1 MAKLGDRIDKFTLVR
16 QLGAGGMGATWEA
29 VRQSGHDFEQR
40 VAIKLADADVLETT
54 DGLESFR
61 REAALA
67 ASLRHPNI
75 AAVLDV
81 DERGGYIVC
90 ELVDGADLRA
100 VLKAAPGGRLDATV
114 VVHLLGQIARGLSH
128 AHRRILR
135 GRSSPVIHRDMSPG
149 NVVIDYD
156 GNVKIVDFGIAR
168 AIVGGGADV
177 PESIKGKLSYMAPE
191 QAMGGRMDGRV
202 DQYAV
207 GVIAYEALTGVR
219 PNDGAHEGETLAS
232 VLGGKHVPIGQRLPS
247 LSPGLASIIERMLA
261 LRPEQRFSS
270 FDSVL
275 DALSAYTPPLTT
287 HRSLVP
293 LVIAARQP
301 HTIVRENGRFISRPV
316 EAEPMLRAMSTPTPP
331 PLRRL
336 PGSSTPPALPNG
348 GAGGLAAVRDTPA
361 RASGGRGVLLAATLG
376 ATESSQ
382 PSPSARIVSPADR
395 PQRAPVRVV
404 HEATPTPVTPLSTPM
419 PVRQRRSSSS
429 AKRSWIDRVLASRV
443 FWQGLTGLGA
453 ALLVFVAWAA
463 FSPEALLLLAADP
476 IQPNTPTAQLTGRAA
491 LGSSSVAALTS
502 TRQPLAN
509 EASDAPDPDADD
521 GIQASARVRVV
532 PSGQVWIDQEL
543 IGVASPTLEL
553 SVRPGVH
560 VISVGRDHPTQSQT
574 VDLRPGAQQQLA
586 FDLDAN

>member
-81 DERGGYIVC
+81 DECGGYIVC

-100 VLKAAPGGRLDATV
+100 VLKSAPGGRLDTTV
-114 VVHLLGQIARGLSH
+114 VVHVLGQIARGLSH

-191 QAMGGRMDGRV
+191 QAMGSRMDGRV

-232 VLGGKHVPIGQRLPS
+232 ILGGKHVPISQRLPS

-275 DALSAYTPPLTT
+275 DSLSAYTPPLTT

-301 HTIVRENGRFISRPV
+301 HTIVHENGRFISRPV
-316 EAEPMLRAMSTPTPP
+316 EAEPMLRALSTPTPP
-331 PLRRL
+331 APRRL
-336 PGSSTPPALPNG
+336 PGASTPPALPNG
-348 GAGGLAAVRDTPA
+348 GAGALAAVRDTPG
-361 RASGGRGVLLAATLG
+361 RPSGKGVLLAATLG
-376 ATESSQ
+376 STDPSQ
-382 PSPSARIVSPADR
+382 PRPSAKLVSPVER
-395 PQRAPVRVV
+395 LPVVAVPVV
-404 HEATPTPVTPLSTPM
+404 PTPVTPMSTPM
-419 PVRQRRSSSS
+419 PVRQRRTSSS
-429 AKRSWIDRVLASRV
+429 AKRSLIDRVLASRL
-443 FWQGLTGLGA
+443 FWQSLTALGA

-476 IQPNTPTAQLTGRAA
+476 SKPHPPTAQLTGRAA

-502 TRQPLAN
+502 TRQGEVERN
-509 EASDAPDPDADD
+509 EGERKDVDD
-521 GIQASARVRVV
+521 SVQASARVRVV

-574 VDLRPGAQQQLA
+574 VDLRPGPQQLLA
-586 FDLDAN
+586 FDLEGK